1 MGKIL
6 RKIARCVLDCAVN
19 DITDS
24 IKAYEEAKCSV
35 VRECVA
41 GIIPLLED
49 CPISG
54 DIEHHDV
61 KVMYEGGEYVVE
73 NVYLNNEKVAI
84 VNIGGIGYPISNCSI
99 DEIMGIASS
108 VVKEYEMWVRIENRR
123 KEKIN

>member
-1 MGKIL
+1 MG
-6 RKIARCVLDCAVN
+6 KIARCVIDCAVN

-24 IKAYEEAKCSV
+24 IKAYEEAKYSV

-54 DIEHHDV
+54 DIEHLDV
-61 KVMYEGGEYVVE
+61 KVTYEGDEYVVE

-84 VNIGGIGYPISNCSI
+84 VNIGGLGYPISNCSI

-108 VVKEYEMWVRIENRR
+108 VVKEYGRWTRIGN
-123 KEKIN
+123 KIK

>member
-6 RKIARCVLDCAVN
+6 RKIARCVIDCAVN

-24 IKAYEEAKCSV
+24 IKAYEEAKYSV

-54 DIEHHDV
+54 DIEEHDV

-73 NVYLNNEKVAI
+73 NIYLNNEKVAI
-84 VNIGGIGYPISNCSI
+84 VDIGGIGYPISNCSI
-99 DEIMGIASS
+99 DEIMNIASS
-108 VVKEYEMWVRIENRR
+108 VVKEYEMWVSIENKR
-123 KEKIN
+123 KR

>member
-6 RKIARCVLDCAVN
+6 RKIARCVIDCAVN

-24 IKAYEEAKCSV
+24 IKAYEEAKYSV

-54 DIEHHDV
+54 DIEDHDV

-73 NVYLNNEKVAI
+73 NIYLNNEKVAI
-84 VNIGGIGYPISNCSI
+84 VDIGGIGYPISNCSI
-99 DEIMGIASS
+99 DEIMNIASS
-108 VVKEYEMWVRIENRR
+108 VVKEYEMWVSIENKR
-123 KEKIN
+123 KR

>member
-35 VRECVA
+35 VRECVT

-54 DIEHHDV
+54 DIEHYDV

-108 VVKEYEMWVRIENRR
+108 VVKEYEMWV
-123 KEKIN
+123 KMEKR